1 MLERSI
7 ALQPSAW
14 AYHGLA
20 VLTFAD
26 RDQRISYIQ
35 KGLALCNFD
44 LSYVKEAFRILLLEE
59 AFSELLECY
68 NHLPEQIQTERRI
81 HFCYLTALSKTGQY
95 KKGYDLLM
103 REPDYVLDDIRE
115 GEDSIGSLY
124 SALYEGVF
132 GEAPN
137 EIPAHWNFNS
147 FI

>member
-1 MLERSI
+1 MLERSL

-59 AFSELLECY
+59 AFSELLDCY

-81 HFCYLTALSKTGQY
+81 HFCSLTALSKT
-95 KKGYDLLM
+95 
-103 REPDYVLDDIRE
+103 
-115 GEDSIGSLY
+115 
-124 SALYEGVF
+124 
-132 GEAPN
+132 
-137 EIPAHWNFNS
+137 
-147 FI
+147 